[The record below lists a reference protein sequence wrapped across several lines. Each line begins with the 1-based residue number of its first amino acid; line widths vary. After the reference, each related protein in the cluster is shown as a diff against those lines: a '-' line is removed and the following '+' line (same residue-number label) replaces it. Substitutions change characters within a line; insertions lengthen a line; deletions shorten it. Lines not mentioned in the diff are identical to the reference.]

1 MTSDQGSPDHEHVAP
16 DPIETDPEAVETA
29 LHSTPFAPPP
39 VTSKNGLRPGQIIS
53 WLIVFAVLI
62 YVPFQF
68 ESFRVE
74 QFCSWMALAIGACGL
89 NLLTGYNGQ
98 ISVGHGALYGVG
110 AYTTGILITRLDIPL
125 LGATVVSAVVCFAVG
140 VLIGLPALRIKGLYL
155 ALVTLAVATL
165 FPLMVEQFKGLTGG
179 SGGLQITSPQEYRG
193 EMRDRPIKFESPFDG
208 LANDQ
213 WKYFVFL
220 AITILCFVLSRNLI
234 KSRIGRSLVAVRDN
248 ETAAEVSGI
257 PVARVKI
264 LTFGVSSALAGIG
277 GSLFALDQAQIYP
290 SSFTI
295 VVSIYFLVAVVVG
308 GAASIVGPAIGAIFY
323 GIFSDIIIQELPDRV
338 QPARAVI
345 LGVLLI
351 ILMLVAPGGVVGIYR
366 TVQAKIA
373 VRRAR
378 SRAAGAQGAGA

>member
-1 MTSDQGSPDHEHVAP
+1 MSSEIEDQADAA
-16 DPIETDPEAVETA
+16 DAA
-29 LHSTPFAPPP
+29 TPFAPPP
-39 VTSKNGLRPGQIIS
+39 IVARKGLRPGMLVS
-53 WLIVFAVLI
+53 WIVVLAILIAL
-62 YVPFQF
+62 PFYF

-74 QFCSWMALAIGACGL
+74 QFCSWMALAIAACGL

-125 LGATVVSAVVCFAVG
+125 LSATVASAVVCFIAG
-140 VLIGLPALRIKGLYL
+140 VIIGLPALRIKGLYL

-165 FPLMVEQFKGLTGG
+165 FPLIVEQFSGLTGG
-179 SGGLQITSPQEYRG
+179 GGGLQITSPQMYRG
-193 EMRDRPIKFESPFDG
+193 EMRERPIKFESPFEG

-220 AITILCFVLSRNLI
+220 GITILCFILSRNLI
-234 KSRIGRSLVAVRDN
+234 KSRVGRSLVAVRDN
-248 ETAAEVSGI
+248 EIAAEVSGV

-264 LTFGVSSALAGIG
+264 LTFGVSAALAGVG
-277 GSLFALDQAQIYP
+277 GSLFALDQSQIYP

-308 GAASIVGPAIGAIFY
+308 GAASIVGPAIGAVFY
-323 GIFSDIIIQELPDRV
+323 GLFSDVLVQQLPERV
-338 QPARAVI
+338 QPGRAVI

-351 ILMLVAPGGVVGIYR
+351 ILMLVAPGGVVGIHR
-366 TVQAKIA
+366 TVQAKLA
-373 VRRAR
+373 ARRAR
-378 SRAAGAQGAGA
+378 RIPVVPPGPAAGAGDA

>member
-1 MTSDQGSPDHEHVAP
+1 MSSEIEDQADA
-16 DPIETDPEAVETA
+16 ANA
-29 LHSTPFAPPP
+29 ATPFAPPP
-39 VTSKNGLRPGQIIS
+39 IVARKGLRPGMLVS
-53 WLIVFAVLI
+53 WIVVLAVLI
-62 YVPFQF
+62 ALPFYF

-74 QFCSWMALAIGACGL
+74 QFCSWMALAIAACGL

-125 LGATVVSAVVCFAVG
+125 LSATVASAVVCFIAG
-140 VLIGLPALRIKGLYL
+140 VIIGLPALRIKGLYL

-165 FPLMVEQFKGLTGG
+165 FPLIVEQFSGLTGG
-179 SGGLQITSPQEYRG
+179 GGGLQITSPQMYRG
-193 EMRDRPIKFESPFDG
+193 EMRERPIKFESPFEG

-220 AITILCFVLSRNLI
+220 GITILCFILSRNLI
-234 KSRIGRSLVAVRDN
+234 KSRVGRSLVAVRDN
-248 ETAAEVSGI
+248 EIAAEVSGV

-264 LTFGVSSALAGIG
+264 LTFGVSAALAGVG
-277 GSLFALDQAQIYP
+277 GSLFALDQSQIYP

-308 GAASIVGPAIGAIFY
+308 GAASIVGPAIGAVFY
-323 GIFSDIIIQELPDRV
+323 GLFSDVLVQQLPERV
-338 QPARAVI
+338 QPGRAVI

-351 ILMLVAPGGVVGIYR
+351 ILMLVAPGGVVGIHR
-366 TVQAKIA
+366 TVQAKLA
-373 VRRAR
+373 ARRAR
-378 SRAAGAQGAGA
+378 RSSVVPPGPAAGAGDA